1 MIAIIPARGGSKG
14 ILNKNIQLLGGR
26 PLIHWTIEAAI
37 NAKCIKRVVLSTDSK
52 KIADI
57 CKPTGIEIPFLRPS
71 ELSQDNSLA
80 IDNYIYTMERL
91 INEFEYNKNE
101 FVVLLPTVPFRNATD
116 IENAVDLFYENNS
129 DSVIS
134 CTKIDHPT
142 DWIFTVDK
150 NGLIE
155 KKNDKPVEKLM
166 NRQVSNDEFL
176 PNGGIYV
183 FRYSLLK
190 DKYDYYFDKTHAY
203 IMPKERSIDIDT
215 QFDLEMAEY
224 FYKKL

>member
-155 KKNDKPVEKLM
+155 KK
-166 NRQVSNDEFL
+166 
-176 PNGGIYV
+176 II
-183 FRYSLLK
+183 SL
-190 DKYDYYFDKTHAY
+190 
-203 IMPKERSIDIDT
+203 
-215 QFDLEMAEY
+215 
-224 FYKKL
+224 